1 MGLYPTK
8 IKFHDEGLY
17 YTKKIS
23 AEKGKGN
30 QKNNYYICEL
40 FHNLPIEIFGIQ
52 HNIGSAVMTAEK
64 IREPEIS

>member
-8 IKFHDEGLY
+8 TNFMMRV
-17 YTKKIS
+17 YTTQKIYQQKK
-23 AEKGKGN
+23 EKGN
-30 QKNNYYICEL
+30 QNNNDYICEL